1 MTVVNVLG
9 VRHEAEVKDHTV
21 KVGSRVLT
29 PQQFLDLGFTIED
42 CTEEE
47 QSALEKLGIHEQCAK

>member
-1 MTVVNVLG
+1 LKVKDLQGTC
-9 VRHEAEVKDHTV
+9 HEAIVQGRTL
-21 KVGSRVLT
+21 KVECRIFT
-29 PQQFLDLGFTIED
+29 PQQFWDMGFTIED